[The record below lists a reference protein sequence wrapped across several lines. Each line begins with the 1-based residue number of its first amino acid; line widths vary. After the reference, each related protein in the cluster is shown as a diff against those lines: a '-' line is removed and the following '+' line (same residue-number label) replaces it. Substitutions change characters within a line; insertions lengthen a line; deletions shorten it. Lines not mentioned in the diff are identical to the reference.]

1 MQFRARK
8 LGVLAV
14 CGLAFGASSAQPQT
28 HAVPGSDAVAH
39 ARHEDARRHAPPVL
53 SSDDGLS
60 VIAAALDARTQAN
73 RQRDCSHL
81 VHAIYL
87 QAGFPYPY
95 ASSSDLYD
103 GTDDFQRVTHPQPGD
118 LAVWP
123 GHVGIVVNPAQRA
136 FFSRLRS
143 GPGIDAYD
151 AEYWKQRGQVRFYRY
166 LKNAPAR
173 VAAAR
178 LVTNQRHK

>member
-1 MQFRARK
+1 MQFSAK
-8 LGVLAV
+8 TVGALTL
-14 CGLAFGASSAQPQT
+14 CGLALTVSSARAQIQAPQSGDPVT
-28 HAVPGSDAVAH
+28 HVRREKS
-39 ARHEDARRHAPPVL
+39 RHPSPVVL
-53 SSDDGLS
+53 TADDGLS
-60 VIAAALDARTQAN
+60 VIAAALDARVQAT

-81 VHAIYL
+81 VNAIYL
-87 QAGFPYPY
+87 RAGFPYNY

-103 GTDDFQRVTHPQPGD
+103 GTDDFQRVARPQPGD

-123 GHVGIVVNPAQRA
+123 GHVGIVVNPAQHV

-151 AEYWKQRGQVRFYRY
+151 AQYWKQRGQVRFFRY
-166 LKNAPAR
+166 IKNAPAR

-178 LVTNQRHK
+178 LVVSQRRK